1 MHSNPVFQSHSVPL
15 LPEPAASLALRA
27 LKSVFTLVPSLAI
40 NIAGLN
46 ANPYSQYALTS
57 VTAADREHL

>member
-1 MHSNPVFQSHSVPL
+1 MHSNPILQNHSVPL

-27 LKSVFTLVPSLAI
+27 LNSVSTLVPSLAI

-46 ANPYSQYALTS
+46 AIPTPTS
-57 VTAADREHL
+57 ITAADREHL